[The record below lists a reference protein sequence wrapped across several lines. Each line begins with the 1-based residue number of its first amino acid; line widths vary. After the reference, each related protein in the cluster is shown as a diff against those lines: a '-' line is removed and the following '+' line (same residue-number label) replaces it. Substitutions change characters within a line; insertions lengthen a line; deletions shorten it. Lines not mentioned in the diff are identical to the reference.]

1 MGITTCSDSKK
12 NGDVQICVD
21 MQMANK
27 AIRRQSHP
35 APTIDDLIQTLNG
48 ATVFS
53 KLDLRSGYHQL
64 TIAPEC
70 RYITTFATHKG
81 LRRYSRLNFGTNS
94 ASEIFQKVINE
105 QIHDIPGTLDISDD
119 VIIFGKTQS
128 DHDKA
133 LEAVFK
139 KFADAKLT
147 FNKSKCEFNK
157 SSITFF
163 GFVFSSK
170 ALPQTPPK

>member
-1 MGITTCSDSKK
+1 
-12 NGDVQICVD
+12 
-21 MQMANK
+21 MANK
-27 AIRRQSHP
+27 AIRRERHP

-70 RYITTFATHKG
+70 RYITTFAMHKG

-105 QIHDIPGTLDISDD
+105 QMHDIPGTLNISDD
-119 VIIFGKTQS
+119 VIIFARHNLIMT
-128 DHDKA
+128 
-133 LEAVFK
+133 
-139 KFADAKLT
+139 KLL
-147 FNKSKCEFNK
+147 K
-157 SSITFF
+157 
-163 GFVFSSK
+163 
-170 ALPQTPPK
+170 